1 MTLVPK
7 REYLV
12 LLMGD
17 VLIFAL
23 SLWATLALRYFEIPS
38 LELLNAHI
46 VPFSF
51 LFILWAA
58 VFFLAGLYGK
68 HTRLF
73 RSSLPTKIF
82 YTQVVNVALAAL
94 FFFVL
99 LPVFDLAPKT
109 ILALYLVI
117 SFIFIYIWRVSIFP
131 RLPDLLRGKKL
142 KGVLV
147 ASGPDAQAL
156 AAEISSDS
164 RYAFV
169 FEHVIDTSKSASH
182 EVIREA
188 LRLAAGKDITFFVM
202 DFSDRAFDAA
212 RPIIYDAAFH
222 KERFAIIDVV
232 ELYQEVFE
240 RVPLSLIEYEW
251 ILSSVNAS
259 RTYDIL
265 KRMIDIVGAC
275 ILSVPSLLL
284 YPFVILAIKLEDRG
298 EIFIDQERVGRYQKP
313 IRLDK
318 FRSMTGND
326 RGEYDM
332 TGKTKLSV
340 TKVGNFLR
348 RSRVDEL
355 PQLWNVLKGE
365 LSLVGPRPEFPSL
378 SREYSAKIP
387 YYNARYLITP
397 GLTGWAQIKHDAHP
411 HHGTDVDETK
421 VKLSYDLYYL
431 KHRSL
436 FLDIFIVLQTV
447 RIILT
452 ARGS

>member
-12 LLMGD
+12 LLVGD
-17 VLIFAL
+17 VLVFAF
-23 SLWATLALRYFEIPS
+23 SLWATLALRY
-38 LELLNAHI
+38 LELPSAELFVRHA
-46 VPFSF
+46 VPFSL
-51 LFILWAA
+51 LFGLGIG

-68 HTRLF
+68 HTTLF

-82 YTQVVNVALAAL
+82 YTQIVNVLIAAL
-94 FFFVL
+94 FFFL
-99 LPVFDLAPKT
+99 LPVFGLAPKT
-109 ILALYLVI
+109 ILLLYLIV
-117 SFIFIYIWRVSIFP
+117 SFAAIYVWRVSVFP
-131 RLPDLLRGKKL
+131 RLPGLLKGKKL

-147 ASGPDAQAL
+147 AAGPDAEAL
-156 AAEISSDS
+156 AREVKSDN
-164 RYAFV
+164 RYPFV

-188 LRLAAGKDITFFVM
+188 LRLAAEDEVTFIVM

-222 KERFAIIDVV
+222 KERFAIVDVV

-265 KRMIDIVGAC
+265 KRIIDIMGA
-275 ILSVPSLLL
+275 IALSIPSLLL
-284 YPFVILAIKLEDRG
+284 YPFVVLSIKLEDKG
-298 EIFIDQERVGRYQKP
+298 VAFIDQERVGRYQKP
-313 IRLDK
+313 IRVVK

-326 RGEYDM
+326 RGEYGAG
-332 TGKTKLSV
+332 GKTRLEV

-348 RSRVDEL
+348 RSRIDEL
-355 PQLWNVLKGE
+355 PQLWNVMKGE

-378 SREYSAKIP
+378 SREYSAKLP

-411 HHGTDVDETK
+411 HHGADVDETK
-421 VKLSYDLYYL
+421 TKLSYDLYYL

-436 FLDIFIVLQTV
+436 FLDIFIILQTI
-447 RIILT
+447 RIIMT